1 MQTNYENILFE
12 IELSAIFWDQPPRA
26 KILVN
31 DECKFDGAIDQS
43 TGIIKFYHELEF
55 GKSQQMIIHRY
66 NKTQSQCQGE
76 KDQIMCISKILID
89 GININNFIL
98 SRATFCPIYPEPWA
112 SQQVARGIQLETTL
126 LGETYFGHN
135 GQWCFAFTSP
145 FWQFLIKAM
154 N

>member
-1 MQTNYENILFE
+1 MHTNQENILFE
-12 IELSAIFWDQPPRA
+12 IELSSIFWDQPPRA

-31 DECKFDGAIDQS
+31 NECKFDGDVDQS
-43 TGIIKFYHELEF
+43 TQIIKFYHELEF
-55 GKSQQMIIHRY
+55 GKPQQLIIDRY

-76 KDQIMCISKILID
+76 KDQIMRISKIFID
-89 GININNFIL
+89 GIDINNFIL
-98 SRATFCPIYPEPWA
+98 SRATFCPVYPEPWV
-112 SQQVARGIQLETTL
+112 SQQVAQGIQLETTL
-126 LGETYFGHN
+126 LGETYLGHN

>member
-1 MQTNYENILFE
+1 MQTNQENILFE
-12 IELSAIFWDQPPRA
+12 IELSSIFWDQPPRA

-31 DECKFDGAIDQS
+31 NECKFDGDVDQS
-43 TGIIKFYHELEF
+43 TQIIKFYHELEF
-55 GKSQQMIIHRY
+55 GKPQQLIIDRY

-76 KDQIMCISKILID
+76 KDQIMRISKIFID
-89 GININNFIL
+89 GIDINNFIL
-98 SRATFCPIYPEPWA
+98 SQATFCPVYPEPWA
-112 SQQVARGIQLETTL
+112 SQQAAQGIQLETTL
-126 LGETYFGHN
+126 LGETYLGHN